1 MTIEELQ
8 RPERLDEDRIMALKA
23 LFPEAFPDG
32 QFDAQTLRELL
43 ESPADP
49 PVEGGEFYGLNWPGK
64 RQARKLAVKPSEGT
78 LAPVPGAG
86 VNEET
91 TGNVIIEGDNL
102 EVMRTILKAYA
113 GRVKLI
119 YIDPPYNTG
128 RDFVYSDD
136 YSEPLDTYLRRTN
149 QQDDQG
155 LLTSNPKSGGRY
167 HSKWL
172 DMMYPRLKL
181 AHELLSPEGA
191 IFVSLDDN
199 EIFNLRHLM
208 DEIFGAENFIT
219 TVIWQKVYAPK
230 NSAKHFSED
239 HDYIA
244 IYAKDGDFWRPKL
257 MPRGEEADAL
267 YKNPDDDPR
276 GVWMSDN
283 LTARNFYAD
292 GLYEVESPSGK
303 VHVPPRGR
311 YWGVSKRKFD
321 ELDADGRIWW
331 GSAGGNMP
339 RLKRFLSEVKQ
350 GVVPQT
356 LWKYEDVGHTQD
368 AKKELIEFVKFENT
382 DNVIDSVKPTKL
394 LQRILHLVTDLNAND
409 IVLDFF
415 SGTGSTGHA
424 VMKQNH
430 EDQGNR
436 KFILVQLPVE
446 LDTPET
452 KLKTIA
458 DVTMERIRN
467 VGAAL
472 SIQNTKADVGF
483 RLFRTSRSN
492 LTKWQTKTARTVAEL
507 QGLDFTGGG
516 ALVPDYKTRD
526 VLTEL
531 MLLEGFPLDSR
542 VAQSPAFDDEV
553 HVVTHPER
561 SYRLLVC
568 LSTDT
573 LSDATVAEAAKY
585 PKDTFVCLESS
596 LNDQLKLRLAD
607 AVENVKTF

>member
-1 MTIEELQ
+1 MTIEELK
-8 RPERLDEDRIMALKA
+8 RPERLDEDRVEALKA

-32 QFDAQTLRELL
+32 RFDAQTLKELL
-43 ESPADP
+43 ESPADSP
-49 PVEGGEFYGLNWPGK
+49 IEGGEFYGLNWPGK
-64 RQARKLAVKPSEGT
+64 RMARKLAVQPSEGT
-78 LAPVPGAG
+78 LAPVPGQG
-86 VNEET
+86 VHEDT

-102 EVMRTILKAYA
+102 EVMRTILKSYA

-136 YSEPLDTYLRRTN
+136 YSEPLETYLRRTD

-181 AHELLSPEGA
+181 ARELLSPEGA

-219 TVIWQKVYAPK
+219 TVIWQKVFSPK

-244 IYAKDGDFWRPKL
+244 IYAKDGDFWRPRL
-257 MPRGEEADAL
+257 MPRTEGADAL
-267 YKNPDDDPR
+267 YKNPDSDPN
-276 GVWMSDN
+276 GDWTSGD
-283 LTARNFYAD
+283 LTARNYYAD
-292 GLYEVESPSGK
+292 GQYEVTSPSGTK
-303 VHVPPRGR
+303 YKPSVGN
-311 YWGVSKRKFD
+311 YWRVSRKNFD
-321 ELDADGRIWW
+321 ELNSKGRIWW
-331 GSAGGNMP
+331 GKNQDSMP
-339 RLKRFLSEVKQ
+339 RLKRYLSEVKQ
-350 GVVPQT
+350 GIVPQT
-356 LWKYEDVGHTQD
+356 LWKYEDVGHTQE
-368 AKKELIEFVKFENT
+368 AKKELIEFVTFENT

-394 LQRILHLVTDLNAND
+394 IQRILHLVTDPNSND
-409 IVLDFF
+409 LVLDFF

-430 EDQGNR
+430 EDGGNR

-458 DVTMERIRN
+458 DVTMTRIRN
-467 VGAAL
+467 FGAAL
-472 SIQNTKADVGF
+472 TGQDTQTDVGF
-483 RLFRTSRSN
+483 RLFRTARSN
-492 LTKWQTKTARTVAEL
+492 LTKWQTRTAKNVAEL
-507 QGLDFTGGG
+507 GGLDFTGAG
-516 ALVPDYKTRD
+516 ALMADHRTSD

-531 MLLEGFPLDSR
+531 MLLEGFPLDSHIR
-542 VAQSPAFDDEV
+542 EDPEFDNLV
-553 HVVTHPER
+553 QVVTHPER

-568 LSTDT
+568 LDTDT
-573 LSDATVAEAAKY
+573 LQVSTVETLKKY
-585 PKDTFVCLESS
+585 PKDTFVCLEAS
-596 LNDQLKLRLAD
+596 LTDQLKIRLAD
-607 AVENVKTF
+607 TVENVKTL

>member
-1 MTIEELQ
+1 MIDEMK
-8 RPERLDEDRIMALKA
+8 RPERLDEDRIEAIKA

-32 QFDAQTLRELL
+32 KFDAQTLKELL
-43 ESPADP
+43 ESPAEP

-78 LAPVPGAG
+78 LAPVPGLG
-86 VNEET
+86 VSEDT

-136 YSEPLDTYLRRTN
+136 YSEPLETYLRRTD
-149 QQDDQG
+149 QQDDMG

-244 IYAKDGDFWRPKL
+244 IYAKDGDYWRPRL
-257 MPRGEEADAL
+257 MPRSDEANAR
-267 YKNPDDDPR
+267 YINPDNDPR
-276 GVWMSDN
+276 GPWKPGDT
-283 LTARNFYAD
+283 TARNYYAD

-303 VHVPPRGR
+303 KFTPARGNYWR
-311 YWGVSKRKFD
+311 YSFSRFKQ
-321 ELDADGRIWW
+321 LDQDKRIWW
-331 GSAGGNMP
+331 GQEGGNMP
-339 RLKRFLSEVKQ
+339 SVKRFLSEVRQ
-350 GVVPQT
+350 GIVPQT

-368 AKKELIEFVKFENT
+368 AKRELIEFVGFENT

-394 LQRILHLVTDLNAND
+394 LQRILHLVTDSNTND

-430 EDQGNR
+430 EDKGNR

-472 SIQNTKADVGF
+472 SSEKTQADVGF

-492 LTKWQTKTARTVAEL
+492 LTKWQTKTARSVAEL
-507 QGLDFTGGG
+507 QGFDFTGAG

-542 VAQSPAFDDEV
+542 VEQSPEFDDEV

-561 SYRLLVC
+561 SFRLLVC

-573 LSDATVAEAAKY
+573 LSDATVQATAKY

-607 AVENVKTF
+607 AVENVKTL